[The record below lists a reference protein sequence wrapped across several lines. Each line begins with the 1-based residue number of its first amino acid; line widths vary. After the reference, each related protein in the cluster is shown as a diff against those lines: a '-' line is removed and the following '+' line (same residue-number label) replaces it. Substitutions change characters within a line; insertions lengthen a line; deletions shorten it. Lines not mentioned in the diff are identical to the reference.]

1 MTPDL
6 EAIYREALDELSGE
20 RLTRAAVGACAG
32 ALQPDPGGRVRVLAL
47 GKAAAAMARGARGL
61 AQRLEGVA
69 ASASASARAVP
80 DGVELALGAHPLPD
94 ERSLRAG
101 EALLAAAS
109 RHRPSDRLLALVS
122 GGGSALAA
130 APASGLTLEDERA
143 ASQALLRS
151 GAPIDAMN
159 TVRKHLSRLKGGLLG
174 AACGQPRGL
183 TLILCD
189 VPSGDLAAVASG
201 PFCADPTTFDQSLEA
216 VRAYRVELSAAAR
229 LYLEAGARGD
239 APETLKPGDPRLAHL
254 APRLLAS
261 PADLARAATRWA
273 RTRGIPCD
281 CEERAFSGDF
291 QELAERLLAR
301 ALSGPPGMLAIAG
314 EPTLAV
320 PSGAGS
326 GGRMQHLALTL
337 ARALAGR
344 RFRALCAGS
353 DGRDGDT
360 PHAGALVDGE
370 TARRA
375 QALGVEL
382 DRVLARFDSAAACR
396 TLGAALPAFDSG
408 TNLCDL
414 VLLSTEA

>member
-6 EAIYREALDELSGE
+6 EAIYREALEELSGE
-20 RLTRAAVGACAG
+20 RLARAAVAACAG

-47 GKAAAAMARGARGL
+47 GKAAAAMARGAAGL
-61 AQRLEGVA
+61 AWPLEGVA
-69 ASASASARAVP
+69 ASASAGAVP

-94 ERSLRAG
+94 ARSLRAG

-109 RHRPSDRLLALVS
+109 RQRPSDRLLALVS
-122 GGGSALAA
+122 GGGSAIAA
-130 APASGLTLEDERA
+130 APAPGLTLDDERA

-159 TVRKHLSRLKGGLLG
+159 AVRKHLSRLKGGLLG

-183 TLILCD
+183 ALILCD

-201 PFCADPTTFDQSLEA
+201 PFCADPTTFDQALEA
-216 VRAYRVELSAAAR
+216 VRAYRVELDAAAR
-229 LYLEAGARGD
+229 LYLEAGARGE

-261 PADLARAATRWA
+261 PPDLARAAARRA
-273 RTRGIPCD
+273 RTRGTPCD
-281 CEERAFSGDF
+281 CEERAFSGDLG
-291 QELAERLLAR
+291 ELAARLLAR

-314 EPTLAV
+314 EPALAIPPGV
-320 PSGAGS
+320 GS

-360 PHAGALVDGE
+360 PHAGAVVDGE

-375 QALGVEL
+375 QALGVDL

-396 TLGAALPAFDSG
+396 SLGAALPAFDSG

-414 VLLSTEA
+414 VLLSTEV